1 MRRTPIIVGGILLLA
16 VGAFLISRRASWSA
30 PDGGANDVSAVPTV
44 PVEAPPA
51 TAEDSV
57 LAAVSRPR
65 FGDFDS
71 MRARRIVRVLVSPS
85 QTQYFLDQ
93 GTPRGLTVD
102 AASLFEAELNRKYRT
117 GSRLIRVIIIPV
129 QHDELL
135 PALLAGRGD
144 IVASA
149 ITITPERKARADF
162 SDPTLRNVSEIV
174 VTGPASPHVVTLDD
188 LAGQEVF
195 VRRSSSYYESL
206 QRLNETFGR
215 RGLAPV
221 RLREAPEAL
230 ENEDLLEMLNA
241 GLVSL
246 VVIDDFLATFW
257 AQILPDIRPQP
268 GLAVNTGGDI
278 AWMFRKDS
286 PQLKQEVNAFLARYP
301 EGSATRNTL
310 LNRYLKS
317 TRFVRNATNAAE
329 LEKFNRLVA
338 LFRKYSGQY
347 EMDYLLMMAQGY
359 QESRLDQSARSH
371 VGAVGVMQVMP
382 ATGSELG
389 VGDIQ
394 EVEPNVHAG
403 VKYIRA
409 IMDRYFAGDSI
420 DALNRTLLA
429 FAAYNAGPARVA
441 SLRRKAAARGLDPNR
456 WSHNVEL
463 VAADVIGRETVTY
476 VGNIYKYYVAYSLV
490 MEQAA
495 EREAALRRHPRTKV
509 P

>member
-1 MRRTPIIVGGILLLA
+1 MRRIPFVVAGILLVA
-16 VGAFLISRRASWSA
+16 VGAVLISQRASFPALESGF
-30 PDGGANDVSAVPTV
+30 GGASAHTTAQVASSPL
-44 PVEAPPA
+44 

-57 LAAVSRPR
+57 LAAVTLPR

-71 MRARRIVRVLVSPS
+71 MLSRRIVRVLVSPS
-85 QTQYFLDQ
+85 RTQYFLDQ

-102 AASLFEAELNRKYRT
+102 AASLFEAELNRRHRT
-117 GSRLIRVIIIPV
+117 GSRPFRVILIPV

-144 IVASA
+144 IVASG

-162 SDPTLRNVSEIV
+162 SDPTFRNVSEIV
-174 VTGPASPHVVTLDD
+174 VTGPASPPLHTLDD

-195 VRRSSSYYESL
+195 VRRSSSYFESL
-206 QRLNETFGR
+206 QRLNVAVAR

-241 GLVSL
+241 GLVKL
-246 VVIDDFLATFW
+246 VVMDDVLANFW
-257 AQILPDIRPQP
+257 DQVLPDIRPQP
-268 GLAVNTGGDI
+268 GLAVSTGGEI

-286 PQLKQEVNAFLARYP
+286 PQLRQAINAFLTRYP

-310 LNRYLKS
+310 LHRYLKS
-317 TRFVRNATNAAE
+317 TRFVQNATNAAD
-329 LEKFNRLVA
+329 LERFNRLVA
-338 LFRKYSGQY
+338 LFRKYGDQY
-347 EMDYLLMMAQGY
+347 DMDFLLMMAQGY

-371 VGAVGVMQVMP
+371 VGAIGVMQVMP
-382 ATGSELG
+382 ATGKELG
-389 VGDIQ
+389 VGNIQ
-394 EVEPNVHAG
+394 EVEPNIHAG

-429 FAAYNAGPARVA
+429 FAAYNAGPARVT

-456 WSHNVEL
+456 WSRNVEL
-463 VAADVIGRETVTY
+463 VAAEEIGRETVTY
-476 VGNIYKYYVAYSLV
+476 VGSIYKYYVAYSLV
-490 MEQAA
+490 MEQAV
-495 EREAALRRHPRTKV
+495 EREAALRHHPRKE
-509 P
+509 PP